1 MTLGHTIIMGRK
13 TWDSLPKGA
22 LPGRRNVVISRNKD
36 FQAPGAD
43 LYSSIEDAI
52 SSCGADEH
60 LFIIGGAEIYKQTI
74 DKAHNLFLTRVYA
87 DFPNADAFFPEV
99 DFNEWELVKEERCN
113 DSEKIKYCFIDFKR
127 KNYESCHNK

>member
-1 MTLGHTIIMGRK
+1 MIISIIVAIADNNAIGGGGDLLWHISEDLRRFKSLTLGHTIIMGRK

-74 DKAHNLFLTRVYA
+74 DKAHNLFLTRV
-87 DFPNADAFFPEV
+87 
-99 DFNEWELVKEERCN
+99 
-113 DSEKIKYCFIDFKR
+113 
-127 KNYESCHNK
+127 